1 MARYINTKL
10 NNQYNFEL
18 LISNKDIRND
28 IFSLIIELEKE
39 KSKGNDTISLWHAQV
54 ARLVEALRKKAAT
67 KGIDL
72 GRIIINFQDKS
83 RKYAIDIYLEKYKL
97 GIDVDGA
104 IGHPKEDDI
113 KKINYYKE
121 QGIRLL
127 KVRSTKCEIIED
139 DDVILA
145 DRISMKVAEKI
156 IAKLAVITGIDI
168 YSYNDV
174 KKMIDVVDEKAFIIN
189 FYFENDKDT
198 FQTVMDKWDYKLNVA
213 SLAKVS

>member
-1 MARYINTKL
+1 MRKYVYTKYNNCYIL
-10 NNQYNFEL
+10 
-18 LISNKDIRND
+18 DILTND
-28 IFSLIIELEKE
+28 KYTRHDIYEMINEVEKE
-39 KSKGNDTISLWHAQV
+39 KSKGNDTITLWQARIT
-54 ARLVEALRKKAAT
+54 RLVEALRKKAAA
-67 KGIDL
+67 KRIDL

-174 KKMIDVVDEKAFIIN
+174 KKMIDAIDEKEFIIN

-198 FQTVMDKWDYKLNVA
+198 FQTVMDRWDYKLNVA